1 MRNIFRVPLAA
12 VAASMLLQPAAQGAT
27 PAWDAA
33 VSTAISGQLA
43 RYEQA
48 LNSADID
55 RIMSLYARDPVF
67 MPQNGSPA
75 VGREAVR
82 RAYGHV
88 FDSIKLNVRFEV
100 DEIRLLSDEWA
111 YARTRSRGTVTR
123 LGNAVPPGPE
133 ANQELFLLRREADGQ
148 WRFARYI
155 FSTTNPPAQP
165 D

>member
-1 MRNIFRVPLAA
+1 MRNILRVPLAA

-27 PAWDAA
+27 PAWDAT

-88 FDSIKLNVRFEV
+88 FD
-100 DEIRLLSDEWA
+100 
-111 YARTRSRGTVTR
+111 
-123 LGNAVPPGPE
+123 
-133 ANQELFLLRREADGQ
+133 
-148 WRFARYI
+148 
-155 FSTTNPPAQP
+155 
-165 D
+165 